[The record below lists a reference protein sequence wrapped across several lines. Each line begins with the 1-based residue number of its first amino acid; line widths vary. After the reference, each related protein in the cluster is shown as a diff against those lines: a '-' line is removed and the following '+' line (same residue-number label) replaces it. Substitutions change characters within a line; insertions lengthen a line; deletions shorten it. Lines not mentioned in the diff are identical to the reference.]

1 MIKVFNE
8 KKIKIDEISK
18 KDLKIVREYL
28 SYINSLVK
36 EDAQILINK
45 RLSLKEEREWI
56 EREIKDA
63 KKKKHVILVAK
74 DGNKVVG
81 IADIKLK
88 AGRKNHVGILGIS
101 IRKGYRGIG
110 LGKFLMKEILKLAKR
125 KLKPKPKIILLSV
138 FSTNNIA
145 INLYKKFGFKKV
157 AKIPKQYQYKG
168 KLVDEIVMMKY
179 L

>member
-1 MIKVFNE
+1 MIKVFNG

-81 IADIKLK
+81 IADTKLK
-88 AGRKNHVGILGIS
+88 LDVKT
-101 IRKGYRGIG
+101 
-110 LGKFLMKEILKLAKR
+110 M
-125 KLKPKPKIILLSV
+125 
-138 FSTNNIA
+138 
-145 INLYKKFGFKKV
+145 
-157 AKIPKQYQYKG
+157 
-168 KLVDEIVMMKY
+168 
-179 L
+179 